1 MLTLFLIL
9 AVVLGWRTARAALE
23 SLRELPRSNED
34 MVLF

>member
-9 AVVLGWRTARAALE
+9 AVVLGWRSARVALE